1 MKSLVLY
8 SSQSGNTETLAKSV
22 YDSLEGEK
30 ELRSID
36 EIPSHELDHDLLAVG
51 FWLKAGKPDPKT
63 EAFLKACKMNA
74 KVFFFATH
82 GAAKGSDHAR
92 EAMEYAVRL
101 LNNANVIGTYSCQG
115 EVNPKVLEKAKQ
127 KDTPPPWLHEAD
139 DAVNHPDDNDIAELK
154 AVLKKALR

>member
-74 KVFFFATH
+74 KVFFLRPMGLPKAPIMPGRPWNTPFA
-82 GAAKGSDHAR
+82 
-92 EAMEYAVRL
+92 
-101 LNNANVIGTYSCQG
+101 C
-115 EVNPKVLEKAKQ
+115 
-127 KDTPPPWLHEAD
+127 
-139 DAVNHPDDNDIAELK
+139 
-154 AVLKKALR
+154 